1 MRRAP
6 RVRGRAGLTQANSA
20 VTVLPSTTAPAARNW
35 ATTAASARGRCPAK
49 MADPY
54 SLGWSAVSKMS
65 FTPSVIPLRGPA
77 GAFRALLPGA
87 VLVQKGKRP
96 DRRLALGDH
105 PERGIDG
112 RRGRWAWIHADQSV
126 AAGSSHDRFNDV
138 VEASSHHR
146 PARRSGVGTNVT
158 GVPPFTAP
166 AIRGAVEA
174 ARGPVELG
182 P

>member
-77 GAFRALLPGA
+77 GAFRASSRARSSSRKANARTVGSRSAITLSAASMAAEG
-87 VLVQKGKRP
+87 
-96 DRRLALGDH
+96 
-105 PERGIDG
+105 DG
-112 RRGRWAWIHADQSV
+112 RGIHADQSV